1 MFFTILLIIVNVVK
15 YNQHIYTKNM
25 QKKYFA
31 ESEIVCNFA
40 TAKTNNSNTK
50 YTNIH
55 NAK

>member
-1 MFFTILLIIVNVVK
+1 MLYNTINTYILKIC
-15 YNQHIYTKNM
+15 